1 MAIFVKRLGS
11 VLPDFELV
19 FFRSI
24 LNLLFV
30 LAIMLLRRE
39 NLFPDSLNPMRSGRA
54 QALRLH
60 LLLFFRGI
68 VGFGGVSCLFY
79 SIHHLPLPMAM
90 MLGWCSPLFVMLF
103 SRLFLGERLA
113 QIALVAVGL
122 AFVGLFLLL
131 NPQLFERA
139 SSVQTIPLTAVL
151 IGISG
156 AAMSGAAYV
165 AVRAATVQVGA
176 NLIVVYF
183 MVVSTLISAPL
194 AAIDFKPLTGTAPVA
209 VLIIGLA
216 AAFGQVTMTHGYR
229 YAPASQVS
237 TMSLLNAAFSAFFG
251 WWLFNER
258 LSSVQWLGM
267 VILGMGVASLTW
279 GDKGRKKPE
288 QGASRVKLGY
298 E

>member
-1 MAIFVKRLGS
+1 
-11 VLPDFELV
+11 
-19 FFRSI
+19 
-24 LNLLFV
+24 
-30 LAIMLLRRE
+30 
-39 NLFPDSLNPMRSGRA
+39 
-54 QALRLH
+54 
-60 LLLFFRGI
+60 
-68 VGFGGVSCLFY
+68 
-79 SIHHLPLPMAM
+79 MAM